1 VEARRLD
8 REARGATWEIVAIRY
23 ATLIQP
29 KSRAY
34 YRFESYGEP
43 DADIP
48 MDYFFWVLRSDA
60 HTIVVDTGFDPAA
73 GARRGRTCLCPPL
86 EALARVGVE
95 SGAVEEI
102 VITHLH
108 YDHIGNLAAFPRA
121 ELHVPERE
129 LDFWTSPM
137 ASRFHF
143 HEVVEAAEIARV
155 EDARRDGRVRPF
167 ARAADIAP
175 GIHAID
181 VGGHSPGQAIL
192 IVSTAAGEVVLTSDA
207 IHFYEELELDRPF
220 GVFADLREMYAAY
233 DVLRD
238 LAAGGRVLVPGHDPQ
253 VMERFPGL
261 GGDAAGIAVK
271 VA

>member
-1 VEARRLD
+1 M
-8 REARGATWEIVAIRY
+8 WEIVAVRY
-23 ATLIQP
+23 ATLVQP

-34 YRFESYGEP
+34 YRFEAYGEP
-43 DADIP
+43 DVDIP
-48 MDYFFWVLRSDA
+48 MDYFFWVLRSGA
-60 HTIVVDTGFDPAA
+60 RTIVIDTGFDPVA
-73 GARRGRTCLCPPL
+73 GARRGRTCHCPPL
-86 EALARVGVE
+86 EALTRLGVE
-95 SGAVEEI
+95 PAMVGELI
-102 VITHLH
+102 ITHLH
-108 YDHIGNLAAFPRA
+108 YDHIGNLGGFPRA

-137 ASRFHF
+137 AGRFHF

-155 EDARRDGRVRPF
+155 EQAREAGRVRPIP
-167 ARAADIAP
+167 ATAEIAP
-175 GIHAID
+175 GIRAID
-181 VGGHSPGQAIL
+181 VGGHSPGQTIL

-238 LAAGGRVLVPGHDPQ
+238 LATAGRVLVPGHDPE
-253 VMERFPGL
+253 VMERFPAL
-261 GGDAAGIAVK
+261 GGDAAGLAVQ